1 VKTLVFG
8 LGESGVA
15 ATRALTERD
24 EKLIVADSG
33 DNEGLRDTL
42 AGLDVPGVLGA
53 GPEVLDGVERVVAS
67 PGISPQSPVLRAAE
81 AWGVPIVSEVGLGLE
96 LLGDDARVAAVTG
109 TNGKTTV
116 VDMLHRMLEASGV
129 PHAVA
134 GNSWRPLTGCVE
146 EARLAG
152 LLVLEISSFQLH
164 YLQSPG
170 FEVAA
175 LLNVKPDH
183 LNWHDS
189 FEEYVADK
197 LRIFEGQRP
206 QDLALVSAE
215 DPVGRGAEDDL
226 DSEVLVV
233 GRGDTAVRDGR
244 LLLRGS
250 HLADGGEL
258 RFAGKHNHENALFA
272 AAAAERLGAT
282 PDDVRQALLAYES
295 KPHRVEVVAQVA
307 GVAYVDDS
315 KATNPA
321 AVVAALESF
330 DTPVILILG
339 GSEKYTDFSVLVP
352 FLHGCRAVVC
362 QGEAGPRIASYLEDE
377 GSGGVVHRA
386 PDLAEAVR
394 RTEALARPGDV
405 VLLSPGCASFDQF
418 SGYAERGEAFS
429 RLVQESASR
438 RRTVSR

>member
-152 LLVLEISSFQLH
+152 RLVLEISSFQLH

-215 DPVGRGAEDDL
+215 DPVGLGAEADL

-339 GSEKYTDFSVLVP
+339 GSEKYTDFSELVP
-352 FLHGCRAVVC
+352 FLHGCKAVVC

-418 SGYAERGEAFS
+418 SGYAERGEAFT